1 MSNAALS
8 EIYFIAGMMVIILII
23 SFVATYIFFKTYYK
37 EKTEHEQLRKKE
49 KEARELRAKISG

>member
-37 EKTEHEQLRKKE
+37 EKAEHEQLRKKE